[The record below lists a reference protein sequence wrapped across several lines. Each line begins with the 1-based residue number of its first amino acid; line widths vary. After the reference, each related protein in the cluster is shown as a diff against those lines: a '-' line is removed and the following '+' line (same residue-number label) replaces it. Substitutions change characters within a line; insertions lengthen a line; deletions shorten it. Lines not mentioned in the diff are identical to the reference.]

1 MSRGKA
7 RYSVCRAGERV
18 PESDNREGREVG
30 SYVAVYPD
38 ASKAYDAR
46 YGSSVCD
53 RFIIR
58 SDKGGFSGVA
68 VCSCVYSACTA
79 RVDTY
84 KDGVKREGV
93 FLLDGTDRSVSD
105 AKVD

>member
-1 MSRGKA
+1 MYQKLIIVKDVKSERMSQ
-7 RYSVCRAGERV
+7 YILTLI
-18 PESDNREGREVG
+18 P
-30 SYVAVYPD
+30 
-38 ASKAYDAR
+38 SKAYDAR

-53 RFIIR
+53 RFITR

-68 VCSCVYSACTA
+68 VYSCVYSAYTA

-93 FLLDGTDRSVSD
+93 FLLDGTDRDVTD
-105 AKVD
+105 AKADYARSLVSSL

>member
-1 MSRGKA
+1 MSA
-7 RYSVCRAGERV
+7 ERV
-18 PESDNREGREVG
+18 S
-30 SYVAVYPD
+30 VYQNLIIVKDVKSVRMSQYILTLIP
-38 ASKAYDAR
+38 AKAYDAR
-46 YGSSVCD
+46 YGSSFCD

-84 KDGVKREGV
+84 KDGVKREGA

>member
-1 MSRGKA
+1 MSVYQNLIIVKD
-7 RYSVCRAGERV
+7 VK
-18 PESDNREGREVG
+18 SDRM
-30 SYVAVYPD
+30 SQYILTLIP
-38 ASKAYDAR
+38 SKAYDAR